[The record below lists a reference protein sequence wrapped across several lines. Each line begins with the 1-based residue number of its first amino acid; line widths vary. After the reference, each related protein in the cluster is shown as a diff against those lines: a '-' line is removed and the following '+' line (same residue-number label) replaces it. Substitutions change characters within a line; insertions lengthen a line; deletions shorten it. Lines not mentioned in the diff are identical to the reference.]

1 MQPEENR
8 DNQSLYKP
16 KSKKWSRR
24 HILFP
29 KKPIKPYGKSFEPEA
44 IYLHDYPLPVHEIL
58 HFFGFNLELG
68 TREVW
73 EDSACAYTKPS
84 WLDYPDTID
93 LLGSYSCESR
103 TVRLYMPSLKNT
115 AQNRGCDV
123 LGLAEVVR
131 IHEYAHAIH
140 HQGAPPSVR
149 SRLWEPWTPVQIHK
163 DFEAE
168 RQALLHRP
176 TDLDLFQ
183 ALRRKWFEGLFI
195 SRRETFAQAATAVFV
210 DYLNEVCGPR
220 PSGLKSLK
228 QIFWE
233 LIERQPDEYQLKGI
247 LPSWIDWR
255 TGGGLIREIA
265 RGEWE
270 RNSEEPKYMLR
281 SSILQYLRGEAKHNQ
296 EAKARMVSFV
306 TECLQS

>member
-1 MQPEENR
+1 MQSVENR
-8 DNQSLYKP
+8 DNQALYRP
-16 KSKKWSRR
+16 KSNKWSHR

-29 KKPIKPYGKSFEPEA
+29 KKASKSDGKSFESQA

-73 EDSACAYTKPS
+73 ENCACAYTKPS
-84 WLDYPDTID
+84 WEDNIDIID

-103 TVRLYMPSLKNT
+103 TVRLFMPSLKIS
-115 AQNRGCDV
+115 AQNRNWDL

-140 HQGAPPSVR
+140 HQGAPPSAR
-149 SRLWEPWTPVQIHK
+149 SRLWEPWTSVQIHK
-163 DFEAE
+163 DFEVE
-168 RQALLHRP
+168 RQALLQCP

-183 ALRRKWFEGLFI
+183 ALRRKWFERLYI
-195 SRRETFAQAATAVFV
+195 TRLETFAQAATAVFV
-210 DYLNEVCGPR
+210 DYLDEVYGPR

-233 LIERQPDEYQLKGI
+233 LTERQPQEYRLKGI

-255 TGGGLIREIA
+255 IGGGLIREIA

-270 RNSEEPKYMLR
+270 RNREEPRTLLR
-281 SSILQYLRGEAKHNQ
+281 SSIINHFGVNPPKGEEEKREYA
-296 EAKARMVSFV
+296 AFIA
-306 TECLQS
+306 ECFL